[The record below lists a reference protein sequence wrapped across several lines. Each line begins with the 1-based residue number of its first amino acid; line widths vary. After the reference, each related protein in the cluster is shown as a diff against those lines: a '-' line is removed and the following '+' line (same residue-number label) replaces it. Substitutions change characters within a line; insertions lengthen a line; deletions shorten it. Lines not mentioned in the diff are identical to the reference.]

1 LSSANFGGRI
11 VEASFNERFAKQV
24 VGKSMRIV
32 EGESVF
38 ISTVQQGLGLAEA
51 MALEC
56 DVVGAKPLVVVY
68 SNAYMAKALTKPNE
82 KFVEATPN
90 HMLRAI
96 EATDV
101 YIAVGRPALSDVPVP
116 RIGAWRRGRKPIS
129 DAMDKKG
136 VRWVGIGYPTPKRAK
151 ESGISLAKFGNAILS
166 ALDIDYEELVKKGRS
181 LVKAVCDASAVHLT
195 SDKGTDIEFEVK
207 GRKWI
212 IDDGVISQEDV
223 EAGDVGLNLPCGE
236 VFICPVETSANGTV
250 FFDVPTNYYGHKIS
264 GINLEFKDGKMVNF
278 DAEYGKKD
286 FKDVLDAATGD
297 KDRFAEFA
305 IGLNPKAR
313 FINDI
318 LVDEKVLGTVHI
330 AIGDNKGPSYGG
342 KNNSSIHWDLI
353 MTHPTIKVDE
363 KTIMKNG
370 KLKI

>member
-1 LSSANFGGRI
+1 LGGKI
-11 VEASFNERFAKQV
+11 VEASFNERFAKQIV
-24 VGKSMRIV
+24 SKSMRIV

-38 ISTVQQGLGLAEA
+38 ILTVREGLDLGEA
-51 MALEC
+51 MAVEC
-56 DVVGAKPLVVVY
+56 DVLGAKPMLVVQ
-68 SNAYMAKALTKPNE
+68 SNEYMAKALTKPSE
-82 KFVEATPN
+82 KFVETTPK
-90 HMLRAI
+90 HMLKAI
-96 EATDV
+96 ETTDA
-101 YIAVGRPALSDVPVP
+101 YISIGRPALADVPVP
-116 RIGAWRRGRKPIS
+116 RIGAWRRGRKPIG
-129 DAMDKKG
+129 DAIDKKG

-151 ESGISLAKFGNAILS
+151 ESGISLAKFTNIILS
-166 ALDIDYEELVKKGRS
+166 ALDIDYAELVKKGRS
-181 LVKAVCDASAVHLT
+181 LVKAVSDASVVHLT

-212 IDDGVISQEDV
+212 IDDGVISNEDV
-223 EAGDVGLNLPCGE
+223 EMGDVGLNLPCGE
-236 VFICPVETSANGTV
+236 VFICPIENSANGTV
-250 FFDVPTNYYGHKIS
+250 FFDVPTSYYGHTIS
-264 GINLEFKDGKMVNF
+264 GIKLEFKDGKAVNF

-286 FKDVLDAATGD
+286 FKEMLDAATGD

-313 FINDI
+313 FINDV

-342 KNNSSIHWDLI
+342 KNSSSIHWDLV
-353 MTHPTIKVDE
+353 MTHPTVKVDG